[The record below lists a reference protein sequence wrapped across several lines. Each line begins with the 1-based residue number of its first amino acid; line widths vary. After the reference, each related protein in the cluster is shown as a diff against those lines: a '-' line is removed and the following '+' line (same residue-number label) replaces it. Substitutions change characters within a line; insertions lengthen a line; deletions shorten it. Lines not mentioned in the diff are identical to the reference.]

1 MEEDDFMY
9 NFNFYNPT
17 KIVFGKD
24 RFNELDSLVP
34 KDAHILILY
43 GGGSVKKFGTLA
55 RVLEA
60 LPNRQITEFGGIEPN
75 PRYETLMKA
84 VEVVKSEKIDYLL
97 AVGGGS
103 VIDGTKFISLASQ
116 YEGDALDL
124 LRDRSFGA
132 SLTKALPLAAVL
144 TLAAT
149 GSEMNSGGVVTSPIG
164 KLGFGNPLLYPQFSI
179 VDPALTFTLPKT
191 QVANG
196 VVDTFVHVTEQYL
209 TFPAEGRFQDRTAE
223 GILQTLIE
231 VGKATIDN
239 PTDYDL
245 RANLVWCAT
254 MGLNGLIG
262 AGVPQDWAT
271 HRIGHEL
278 TALYGIDHA
287 KTLAIVLPSLWN
299 VMRQQKRE
307 KLLQYAT
314 RVWNLTEG
322 TEDERIDLVIEKTR
336 QFFESLGI
344 KTHLSD
350 YGIQAHQIDDILSE
364 LEAHRMTALGE
375 TQEITLELS
384 RKILEGAL

>member
-1 MEEDDFMY
+1 MEDDFMY

-24 RFNELDSLVP
+24 RFNELDILVP
-34 KDAHILILY
+34 KDAHILVLY
-43 GGGSVKKFGTLA
+43 GGGSVKKFGTLD
-55 RVLEA
+55 RVLAA

-149 GSEMNSGGVVTSPIG
+149 GSEMNNGGVVTSPIG

-179 VDPALTFTLPKT
+179 VDPTLTFTLPET

-231 VGKATIDN
+231 IGKATIDN

-287 KTLAIVLPSLWN
+287 KTLAIILPSLWN

-350 YGIQAHQIDDILSE
+350 YGIQAHQIDDIISA
-364 LEAHRMTALGE
+364 LEAHGMTALGE
-375 TQEITLELS
+375 TKEITLEVS